1 MEKYNKWMNIIQSIQ
16 TIFFFTSKP
25 LSFSLSKLR
34 EILLFPPNYKIMQ
47 VVLNHTGQGRS
58 STDKDYDRDSRHKRD
73 DHKKHKKDDRDR
85 RRDDK
90 KKDEHRKKDKQD
102 DRRRDERKRVCER
115 MPVMFF
121 VTMIIIA
128 KTSPKYY
135 SLLEI
140 FVFFYIVPNNFE
152 INYSI
157 EIKIKTGIEKKM
169 KRKKT
174 RRKTNRRMRTR
185 KRKLNR
191 RRIRRNQ

>member
-1 MEKYNKWMNIIQSIQ
+1 MDEHVNILIVSYKA
-16 TIFFFTSKP
+16 SKP
-25 LSFSLSKLR
+25 LSFSHPFFTTKIR

-102 DRRRDERKRVCER
+102 DRRRDERKRVCAR

-121 VTMIIIA
+121 CD
-128 KTSPKYY
+128 
-135 SLLEI
+135 
-140 FVFFYIVPNNFE
+140 ND
-152 INYSI
+152 NYSQN
-157 EIKIKTGIEKKM
+157 KS
-169 KRKKT
+169 
-174 RRKTNRRMRTR
+174 
-185 KRKLNR
+185 
-191 RRIRRNQ
+191 

>member
-1 MEKYNKWMNIIQSIQ
+1 MDEHVNILIVSYKA
-16 TIFFFTSKP
+16 SKP
-25 LSFSLSKLR
+25 LSFSYPNHYLFHYQNKGNPS
-34 EILLFPPNYKIMQ
+34 FPPNYKIMQ

-115 MPVMFF
+115 MQLMFF

-128 KTSPKYY
+128 KTSLKYY

-140 FVFFYIVPNNFE
+140 FVCYVFSQIT
-152 INYSI
+152 S
-157 EIKIKTGIEKKM
+157 K
-169 KRKKT
+169 
-174 RRKTNRRMRTR
+174 
-185 KRKLNR
+185 
-191 RRIRRNQ
+191 

>member
-1 MEKYNKWMNIIQSIQ
+1 MDEHVDILIVSYKA
-16 TIFFFTSKP
+16 SKP

-34 EILLFPPNYKIMQ
+34 EILLFPPNYKKMQ

-102 DRRRDERKRVCER
+102 DRRRDERKRVCKR
-115 MPVMFF
+115 MSVMFF

-128 KTSPKYY
+128 KTSLKYY

-140 FVFFYIVPNNFE
+140 FVFFIFSQ
-152 INYSI
+152 I
-157 EIKIKTGIEKKM
+157 TM
-169 KRKKT
+169 KLIT
-174 RRKTNRRMRTR
+174 A
-185 KRKLNR
+185 
-191 RRIRRNQ
+191 

>member
-1 MEKYNKWMNIIQSIQ
+1 MDEHVNILIVSYKA
-16 TIFFFTSKP
+16 SKP
-25 LSFSLSKLR
+25 LSFSYPNHYLFHYQNKGNPS
-34 EILLFPPNYKIMQ
+34 FPPNYKIMQ

-102 DRRRDERKRVCER
+102 DRRRDERKRVCKR
-115 MPVMFF
+115 MSVMFF

-128 KTSPKYY
+128 KTSLKYY

-140 FVFFYIVPNNFE
+140 FGFFLYFP
-152 INYSI
+152 
-157 EIKIKTGIEKKM
+157 K
-169 KRKKT
+169 
-174 RRKTNRRMRTR
+174 
-185 KRKLNR
+185 
-191 RRIRRNQ
+191 

>member
-1 MEKYNKWMNIIQSIQ
+1 
-16 TIFFFTSKP
+16 
-25 LSFSLSKLR
+25 
-34 EILLFPPNYKIMQ
+34 MQ

-115 MPVMFF
+115 MPVMFI

-128 KTSPKYY
+128 KTSLKYY

-140 FVFFYIVPNNFE
+140 FVFFIFSQ
-152 INYSI
+152 I
-157 EIKIKTGIEKKM
+157 TL
-169 KRKKT
+169 
-174 RRKTNRRMRTR
+174 
-185 KRKLNR
+185 KL
-191 RRIRRNQ
+191 ITA